1 MGKKVSSRK
10 PTYAKKR
17 KPSYNK
23 SKKKRTLKIVHWH
36 EETSQALGCLEQSRH
51 YN

>member
-10 PTYAKKR
+10 PSYNRKR

-23 SKKKRTLKIVHWH
+23 SRKNRVKAGYKR
-36 EETSQALGCLEQSRH
+36 RR
-51 YN
+51 